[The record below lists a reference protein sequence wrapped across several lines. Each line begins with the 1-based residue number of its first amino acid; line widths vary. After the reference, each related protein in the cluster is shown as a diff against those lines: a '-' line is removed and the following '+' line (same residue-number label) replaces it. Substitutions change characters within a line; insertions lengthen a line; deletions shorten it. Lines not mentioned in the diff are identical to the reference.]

1 MSLNDTSVVVSLAPT
16 KGGGEALQFART
28 EIHIGRS
35 HSANQVFLP
44 EDDQLSSREHATL
57 KYSNGRWSIEDHSR
71 NGSWVNG
78 KWFKDKRVAL
88 KTGDHIKIGKY
99 FDVVFHDL
107 KATGAATTKPV
118 TLELDNEA
126 GKNSESPNSRYGL
139 RLSPSGHIYQNG
151 APLSTPLSTNE
162 YKLLAFLV
170 KNRGRLCSY
179 DELMHVV
186 WEGER
191 EKRHVHELVSRIR
204 RKIGDRDDDKRLIYF
219 QPGRGVV
226 LGD

>member
-1 MSLNDTSVVVSLAPT
+1 MSIENKSATVSFAPAN
-16 KGGGEALQFART
+16 GVGEAVQFTGT
-28 EIHIGRS
+28 EIRIGRS
-35 HSANQVFLP
+35 HSANQVFLS

-57 KYSNGRWSIEDHSR
+57 KYSSGRWSIEDHSR

-99 FDVVFHDL
+99 FDVVFYDL

-118 TLELDNEA
+118 TMDLDIGGKTSEEL
-126 GKNSESPNSRYGL
+126 SHPQHGL
-139 RLSPSGHIYQNG
+139 WLSPSGHIYQNG

-162 YKLLAFLV
+162 YKLLGFLV
-170 KNRGRLCSY
+170 KNRGKLCSY
-179 DELMHVV
+179 DELMRVV

-204 RKIGDRDDDKRLIYF
+204 RKIGDRDDANRLIHF

-226 LGD
+226 LMD